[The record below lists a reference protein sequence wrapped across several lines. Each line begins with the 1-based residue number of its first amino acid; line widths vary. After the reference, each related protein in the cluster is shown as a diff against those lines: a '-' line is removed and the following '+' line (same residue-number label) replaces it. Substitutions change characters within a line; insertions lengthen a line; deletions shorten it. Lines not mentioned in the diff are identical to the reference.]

1 MFNYIVAI
9 KPAIRRIFFPFV
21 TKKRLI
27 AGYIVAY
34 GKLKL
39 KFKTISRKMM
49 VITSNICDGN

>member
-49 VITSNICDGN
+49 VISKQYL